1 MTSPAQAFRT
11 IHGKIRREWRIA
23 FLSCFV
29 TGLLTHLPVLLSDI
43 PNHDGLASMYFDQ
56 NMITSGRWFLS
67 VACGFSSYYTIP
79 WVIGLLGLF
88 FLSMAAAALCELLEV
103 RKPWAVILCGGML
116 AAFPALASTFAYV
129 YTLDGYM
136 LALLLAVLA
145 VLFTKRFR
153 LGFLPG
159 AVCLAFSMGIYQGYL
174 SFAMVLSAF
183 SVLMLTAGGE
193 SAAEVSGK
201 KSLPGE
207 IRRILAYLYMGLL
220 GGGLYFLILQVLLK
234 IQGKSL
240 DTYQGISGMLAGPDG
255 GGGIFSAG
263 AEMYRDFFRFTIRG
277 NVLFQNVFSAG
288 AGILL
293 LGAVLVKGLSLL
305 RKRKC
310 WKNPLTF
317 GIMVM
322 VLLLLPVATN
332 VILIVSPGVNY
343 HLLMRYQWVLYPVG
357 AVALLSGGD
366 GGKKRDILL
375 EWTALGAAVVL
386 VFCYGI
392 TDNIAY
398 ANLQKRYEKTYAYCL
413 RLLDR
418 IEQTEGYYPGI
429 PVAMVGVVG
438 DEQYPVT
445 DITLPVTSGMIGM
458 NGDVLLYTGENYRIF
473 MQNYLGATLN
483 ILPARAMEEMYYSEE
498 YAAMDSFPGE
508 NSVRIID
515 GILYVKTENSV
526 RE

>member
-193 SAAEVSGK
+193 SAAEVSG
-201 KSLPGE
+201 
-207 IRRILAYLYMGLL
+207 
-220 GGGLYFLILQVLLK
+220 
-234 IQGKSL
+234 
-240 DTYQGISGMLAGPDG
+240 
-255 GGGIFSAG
+255 
-263 AEMYRDFFRFTIRG
+263 
-277 NVLFQNVFSAG
+277 
-288 AGILL
+288 
-293 LGAVLVKGLSLL
+293 
-305 RKRKC
+305 
-310 WKNPLTF
+310 
-317 GIMVM
+317 
-322 VLLLLPVATN
+322 
-332 VILIVSPGVNY
+332 
-343 HLLMRYQWVLYPVG
+343 
-357 AVALLSGGD
+357 
-366 GGKKRDILL
+366 
-375 EWTALGAAVVL
+375 
-386 VFCYGI
+386 
-392 TDNIAY
+392 
-398 ANLQKRYEKTYAYCL
+398 
-413 RLLDR
+413 
-418 IEQTEGYYPGI
+418 
-429 PVAMVGVVG
+429 
-438 DEQYPVT
+438 
-445 DITLPVTSGMIGM
+445 
-458 NGDVLLYTGENYRIF
+458 
-473 MQNYLGATLN
+473 
-483 ILPARAMEEMYYSEE
+483 
-498 YAAMDSFPGE
+498 
-508 NSVRIID
+508 
-515 GILYVKTENSV
+515 
-526 RE
+526 